1 MGVFNV
7 YYQFQVAGLFFF
19 KFRKIKFGG
28 IVKQEIKLVSP
39 YWKCFSNICMLQS
52 ADNTSAKIKLLAN
65 KNEGA
70 TSMTPRDRLEN
81 VDLYTSSVF
90 IKSASDK

>member
-28 IVKQEIKLVSP
+28 IVKQEIKLVS
-39 YWKCFSNICMLQS
+39 
-52 ADNTSAKIKLLAN
+52 
-65 KNEGA
+65 
-70 TSMTPRDRLEN
+70 
-81 VDLYTSSVF
+81 LYMQSSVTAGFREVPLIF
-90 IKSASDK
+90 IYYPEKTLISVSLGTPENLSVFASFLVLCINKRSD